1 MKVRSLVAGLAAL
14 VISSSALAVETLS
27 LRYEAVPVLTLL
39 QSTYRDILRIPY
51 ALDGSVLGNKA
62 RVSIDLPELPADQ
75 LQPTVDAFLEQAGI
89 FKSYL
94 PGGQVVF
101 TSQRQAVRANPS
113 LDGKLL
119 EADYAADLPGVP
131 ADLFDSASSFTQ
143 PASSFTQP
151 ASSFTQPQLAT
162 LENVQFYK
170 PRNRPA
176 AELQQLANLLLG
188 SSLPAISGS
197 VLLGGPDS
205 DRLEQVLYAIEQLD
219 QTPGQVFAR
228 ALVVEFTD
236 TSTTGST
243 FEAAIQALSG
253 KLDIRV
259 GSLLSPAENLVKVTL
274 GDFSALVSAVSGDS
288 RFSVVSS
295 PTLRVADGSTGR
307 VSVGQEVPT
316 LSSTM
321 LDNQGNAQQSISYR
335 SSGVILELKP
345 RLYRDRIEMDL
356 LQQIS
361 DFAQNRTSGID
372 SPTLSKRELRS
383 VVSMKSGEMIILG
396 GLNSKKSSQSERGL
410 SFLPRWFSS
419 KSAEKTTSEVLI
431 FLQVE
436 V

>member
-1 MKVRSLVAGLAAL
+1 MNIRNLFAGLAFGLMSCA
-14 VISSSALAVETLS
+14 SLAGETLS

-51 ALDGSVLGNKA
+51 ALDGSVLGNKGK
-62 RVSIDLPELPADQ
+62 VSIDLPELPVDQ
-75 LQPTVDAFLEQAGI
+75 LQPTVDAFLEQSGI
-89 FKSYL
+89 YKSYL

-101 TSQRQAVRANPS
+101 TSQRQSVRPAPSPS
-113 LDGKLL
+113 LDGMLL
-119 EADYAADLPGVP
+119 EADSNADLPAVP
-131 ADLFDSASSFTQ
+131 ADLFDSASSMGLAQ
-143 PASSFTQP
+143 PEVA
-151 ASSFTQPQLAT
+151 AQLAT
-162 LENVQFYK
+162 LDNVQFYK

-176 AELQQLANLLLG
+176 ADLQQLANLLLG
-188 SSLPAISGS
+188 SQLPTISGS
-197 VLLGGPDS
+197 VLLGGSDA

-236 TSTTGST
+236 TTTTGST

-259 GSLLSPAENLVKVTL
+259 GSLLSPAENLVKVTF

-316 LSSTM
+316 LASTM
-321 LDNQGNAQQSISYR
+321 LDNQGNAQQSIAYR

-361 DFAQNRTSGID
+361 DFSQNRTSGID

-396 GLNSKKSSQSERGL
+396 GLNSKKSTQSERGL
-410 SFLPRWFSS
+410 SFLPRFFSS

>member
-1 MKVRSLVAGLAAL
+1 MKIRSMIAGLAFCLATC
-14 VISSSALAVETLS
+14 SALAGETLS
-27 LRYEAVPVLTLL
+27 LRYEAVPVLSLL
-39 QSTYRDILRIPY
+39 QSTYRDILGIPY
-51 ALDGSVLGNKA
+51 ALDGSVLGNKS
-62 RVSIDLPELPADQ
+62 RVSIDLPELPVAQ

-101 TSQRQAVRANPS
+101 TSQRQTVRPNPS
-113 LDGKLL
+113 LDGELL
-119 EADYAADLPGVP
+119 EAASSVDFPGVP
-131 ADLFDSASSFTQ
+131 ADLFNSASSFTQ
-143 PASSFTQP
+143 PESSFTQGNV
-151 ASSFTQPQLAT
+151 AAQLST
-162 LENVQFYK
+162 LDNVQFYK

-176 AELQQLANLLLG
+176 TELQQLANLLLG
-188 SSLPAISGS
+188 ASLPTISGS
-197 VLLGGPDS
+197 VLLGGPDT
-205 DRLEQVLYAIEQLD
+205 DRLEQVLYAIEKLD

-236 TSTTGST
+236 TTTTGST

-259 GSLLSPAENLVKVTL
+259 GSLLSPAENLVKVTF

-316 LSSTM
+316 LASTM
-321 LDNQGNAQQSISYR
+321 LDNQGNAQQSIAYR

-361 DFAQNRTSGID
+361 DFSQNRTSGID

-396 GLNSKKSSQSERGL
+396 GLNSKKSTQSERGL
-410 SFLPRWFSS
+410 SFLPRFFSS

>member
-1 MKVRSLVAGLAAL
+1 MKVLRSLVAGLAAL
-14 VISSSALAVETLS
+14 VISSTALAVETLS
-27 LRYEAVPVLTLL
+27 LRYESVPVLTLL

-89 FKSYL
+89 FKSFL

-119 EADYAADLPGVP
+119 EADYDADLPGVP
-131 ADLFDSASSFTQ
+131 ADLFDSASSLTQ
-143 PASSFTQP
+143 PP
-151 ASSFTQPQLAT
+151 LAT

-197 VLLGGPDS
+197 VLLGGADL

-259 GSLLSPAENLVKVTL
+259 GSLLSPAENLVKVTF

-410 SFLPRWFSS
+410 SFLPRFFSS
-419 KSAEKTTSEVLI
+419 KSSEKTTSEVLI